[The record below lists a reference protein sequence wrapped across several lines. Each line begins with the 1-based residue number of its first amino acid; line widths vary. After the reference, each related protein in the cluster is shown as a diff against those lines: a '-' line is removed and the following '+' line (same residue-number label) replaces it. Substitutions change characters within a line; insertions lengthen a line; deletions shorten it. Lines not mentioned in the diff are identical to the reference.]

1 MILANIKDCTACM
14 ACVDIC
20 SHQALSATIDANGYY
35 KVLTNKNACVSCGL
49 CSKIC
54 PILNPLNTIQDSSQ
68 PFAVWNNRF
77 HIQS

>member
-35 KVLTNKNACVSCGL
+35 KVLTTLLSRKSGQVGL
-49 CSKIC
+49 
-54 PILNPLNTIQDSSQ
+54 
-68 PFAVWNNRF
+68 
-77 HIQS
+77 

>member
-35 KVLTNKNACVSCGL
+35 KVLTN
-49 CSKIC
+49 
-54 PILNPLNTIQDSSQ
+54 PLVELKS
-68 PFAVWNNRF
+68 
-77 HIQS
+77 